1 MRFEGVLQSW
11 NDERGFGF
19 IAPDAGGAQ
28 VFVHI
33 KAFGPSAAR
42 PQLQQRL
49 SYTLDAGPDGKQRAS
64 AVRLLKVGESTANAA
79 KRSAAPSRAR
89 TERFFHGP
97 RQPLLL
103 LLIPLLAVLLLVL
116 GQLYTSTALPAR
128 WYALMSVVT
137 FFLYAKDKK
146 AAQQDRWRTSENT
159 LLTVGLLCG
168 WPGALLAQQTL
179 RHKSS
184 KPSFLLLFWLSV
196 AANLAWLCLRYSPL
210 GMHLR
215 WPFF

>member
-33 KAFGPSAAR
+33 KAFGPGAAR

-49 SYTLDAGPDGKQRAS
+49 TYALETAPDGKLRAS
-64 AVRLLKVGESTANAA
+64 QVQPLNAQTRMANQE
-79 KRSAAPSRAR
+79 AAPCKRPS
-89 TERFFHGP
+89 ERFFHPP
-97 RQPLLL
+97 RQPLLW

-128 WYALMSVVT
+128 WYVLMSALA

-146 AAQQDRWRTSENT
+146 AARQGRWRTSENT
-159 LLTVGLLCG
+159 LLSVGLLCG
-168 WPGALLAQQTL
+168 WPGALLAQQML

-184 KPSFLLLFWLSV
+184 KPGFLLLFWLSV
-196 AANLAWLCLRYSPL
+196 VANLVWLCLRYSPV
-210 GMHLR
+210 GMHWR

>member
-33 KAFGPSAAR
+33 KAFGPGAAR

-49 SYTLDAGPDGKQRAS
+49 TYALETAPDGKLRASQVQPLNAQTRMASQRA
-64 AVRLLKVGESTANAA
+64 APG
-79 KRSAAPSRAR
+79 KRPS
-89 TERFFHGP
+89 ERFFHPP

-128 WYALMSVVT
+128 WYVLMSALA

-146 AAQQDRWRTSENT
+146 AARQGRWRTSENT
-159 LLTVGLLCG
+159 LLSVGLLCG
-168 WPGALLAQQTL
+168 WPGALLAQQML

-184 KPSFLLLFWLSV
+184 KPGFLLLFWLSV
-196 AANLAWLCLRYSPL
+196 VANLVWLCLRYSPV
-210 GMHLR
+210 GMHWR

>member
-33 KAFGPSAAR
+33 KAFGPGAAR

-49 SYTLDAGPDGKQRAS
+49 TYALETAPDGKLRASQVQPLNAQTRMASQRA
-64 AVRLLKVGESTANAA
+64 APG
-79 KRSAAPSRAR
+79 KRPS
-89 TERFFHGP
+89 ERFFHPP

-128 WYALMSVVT
+128 WYVLMSALA
-137 FFLYAKDKK
+137 FFLYAKDKN
-146 AAQQDRWRTSENT
+146 AARQGRWRTSENT
-159 LLTVGLLCG
+159 LLSVGLLCG
-168 WPGALLAQQTL
+168 WPGALLAQQML

-184 KPSFLLLFWLSV
+184 KPGFLLLFWLSV
-196 AANLAWLCLRYSPL
+196 VANLVWLCLRYSPV
-210 GMHLR
+210 GMHWR

>member
-19 IAPDAGGAQ
+19 IASDAGGAQ

-33 KAFGPSAAR
+33 KAFGPGAAR

-49 SYTLDAGPDGKQRAS
+49 SYALEPGPNGKQRAS
-64 AVRLLKVGESTANAA
+64 AVRLLQAGENTANAA
-79 KRSAAPSRAR
+79 KPSSVPGRAR
-89 TERFFHGP
+89 TERFFHQP

-128 WYALMSVVT
+128 WYALMSIVA

-159 LLTVGLLCG
+159 LLTAGLLCG

-179 RHKSS
+179 RHKTS
-184 KPSFLLLFWLSV
+184 KPGFQALFWLSV
-196 AANLAWLCLRYSPL
+196 VANLVWLCLRYSPL
-210 GMHLR
+210 GMHWR

>member
-33 KAFGPSAAR
+33 KAFGPGAAR

-49 SYTLDAGPDGKQRAS
+49 TYALETAPDGKLRAS
-64 AVRLLKVGESTANAA
+64 QVQPLNAQTRMANQEVAPG
-79 KRSAAPSRAR
+79 KRPS
-89 TERFFHGP
+89 ERFFHPP

-128 WYALMSVVT
+128 WYVLMSALA

-146 AAQQDRWRTSENT
+146 AARQGRWRTSENT
-159 LLTVGLLCG
+159 LLSVGLLWLAGRAAGPANAAPQIEQAGLFAAVLAECG
-168 WPGALLAQQTL
+168 GQPGLALPALLTRRHALALAIFL
-179 RHKSS
+179 R
-184 KPSFLLLFWLSV
+184 
-196 AANLAWLCLRYSPL
+196 R
-210 GMHLR
+210 
-215 WPFF
+215 

>member
-33 KAFGPSAAR
+33 KAFGPGAAR

-49 SYTLDAGPDGKQRAS
+49 TYALETAPDGKLRAS
-64 AVRLLKVGESTANAA
+64 QVQPLNAQTRMANQE
-79 KRSAAPSRAR
+79 AAPGKRPS
-89 TERFFHGP
+89 ERFFHPP

-128 WYALMSVVT
+128 WYVLMSALA

-146 AAQQDRWRTSENT
+146 AARQGRWRTSENT
-159 LLTVGLLCG
+159 LLSVGLLCG
-168 WPGALLAQQTL
+168 WPGALLAQQML

-184 KPSFLLLFWLSV
+184 KPGFLLLFWLSV
-196 AANLAWLCLRYSPL
+196 GANLVWLCLRYSPI
-210 GMHLR
+210 GMHWR
-215 WPFF
+215 WPFL